1 MVATT
6 KRQKISSDFNPS
18 VSLRSTPPLHGRQ
31 EFSSRKTISSDFPK
45 GGEKMKY
52 IKWLIA
58 SVVVA
63 ALLIFTAVFVI
74 NAYNTGRIGNKDEK
88 VAGDFVEDIQGV
100 WKNTSTGTIASKVN
114 SVRFGED
121 GRLTVVVLGQTAS
134 GTYSDEYD
142 LDSKKHTLTVK
153 GNIYGGLSIERS
165 FEASLNEDKDTLT
178 LKDTKGS
185 FDFTLVKTDE
195 TELTTAKTT
204 QAPKTTV
211 PKTEKSTAL
220 SGDAAKYAEAL
231 RGKWVSKLSS
241 ASGYEFIDDSTVRIS
256 LVGFSTDG
264 TYSITANENGK
275 CEIRIYYIGV
285 AGVTVSN
292 TYIADIG
299 ETELTLIQKNAE
311 SVSVT
316 YVRAQ

>member
-1 MVATT
+1 
-6 KRQKISSDFNPS
+6 
-18 VSLRSTPPLHGRQ
+18 
-31 EFSSRKTISSDFPK
+31 
-45 GGEKMKY
+45 MKY

-58 SVVVA
+58 SVVVV
-63 ALLIFTAVFVI
+63 ALLIFTAVFVV
-74 NAYNTGRIGNKDEK
+74 NAYNTGKIGNKDEK
-88 VAGDFVEDIQGV
+88 VANDFVDDIQGV

-134 GTYSDEYD
+134 GTYTDEYD

-165 FEASLNEDKDTLT
+165 FDASLNEGKDTLT

-185 FDFTLVKTDE
+185 FDFTLVKTDA

-211 PKTEKSTAL
+211 PKTEKSSVPTGDTA
-220 SGDAAKYAEAL
+220 KFAEAL
-231 RGKWVSKLSS
+231 LGKWVSRLNT
-241 ASGYEFIDDSTVRIS
+241 ASGYEFVDYSTVKIS

-264 TYSITANENGK
+264 TYTLSVNENGQ
-275 CEIRIYYIGV
+275 CEIKINYV
-285 AGVTVSN
+285 SMAGVSVSN
-292 TYIADIG
+292 TYIA
-299 ETELTLIQKNAE
+299 EVSENELTLIQKNAE
-311 SVSVT
+311 SLSVT
-316 YVRAQ
+316 YVKAQ